1 MYGTPFR
8 MLHDLNHIFSEFRN
22 HNPFLNRPKRTVIQ
36 TDGLGYFILV
46 KAKL

>member
-1 MYGTPFR
+1 MYGMPFR
-8 MLHDLNHIFSEFRN
+8 TLHDLNHTFSKFRN
-22 HNPFLNRPKRTVIQ
+22 YNSFLNRPKHTVIQ